1 MVRVTR
7 FTFWD
12 LLPVT
17 ADKQATLEEL
27 THLESLARKAG
38 ISEVLREG
46 SDTVFGRRP

>member
-17 ADKQATLEEL
+17 ADKQATLG
-27 THLESLARKAG
+27 K
-38 ISEVLREG
+38 IYQ
-46 SDTVFGRRP
+46 PPI